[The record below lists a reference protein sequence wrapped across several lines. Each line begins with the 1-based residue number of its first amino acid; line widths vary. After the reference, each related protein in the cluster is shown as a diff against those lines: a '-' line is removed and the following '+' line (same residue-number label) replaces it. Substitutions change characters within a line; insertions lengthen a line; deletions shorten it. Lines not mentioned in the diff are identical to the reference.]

1 MLLGVGK
8 PDQENQSHHDT
19 SGYDVLHHGCH
30 STGVR
35 PTDAGIDKNEA
46 NTARKL
52 AAMSSISVQVIAI
65 DGR

>member
-1 MLLGVGK
+1 MRRTATVSSAPRRSMMPILA
-8 PDQENQSHHDT
+8 H
-19 SGYDVLHHGCH
+19 
-30 STGVR
+30 
-35 PTDAGIDKNEA
+35 AGIDKNEA

>member
-1 MLLGVGK
+1 MM
-8 PDQENQSHHDT
+8 
-19 SGYDVLHHGCH
+19 
-30 STGVR
+30 
-35 PTDAGIDKNEA
+35 PTLADAGIDKNEA